1 MNRLRFVLSSRGL
14 KNTVARTWQVATRFG
29 MTADRMERR
38 LLTYRDVVAEYGGH
52 PSLPITATVM
62 DRNPQVAR
70 KLVEGGVELCVHGL
84 IHTDMARLP
93 PEIQEEHIR
102 RAVGLFAEHGIDA
115 RGFRSP
121 YLKYNAATLE
131 AVEKL
136 GFEYDSNLPFYW
148 EPAESLQ
155 GLSRQRAD
163 GLMRGLRFYNP
174 VKYPSERS
182 LPRYIGG
189 IVEIPVSLPDDEI
202 LLDRMGLPIAQIG
215 DVWTEMAGQALER
228 GEMLIVQLHPERIL
242 HLEAALRRV
251 LQFAHEGGAFWIASL
266 WEIACWW
273 AERVGAGVDLTPLG
287 RGAYR
292 ARASGPAGLGLK
304 VVEPLS
310 GVGRALGPEEEVRSS
325 CRPLVG
331 ISRKVSSA
339 LRRTIREMGYFY
351 DITADR
357 DSVSLYVDRDIEVA
371 ELEASIGRCPNP
383 LLADTRWPGPF
394 TAALAVTGDI
404 DCLTLGDFLRRF
416 KEG

>member
-14 KNTVARTWQVATRFG
+14 KNTVARTRQVATRFG
-29 MTADRMERR
+29 VTADRMERR
-38 LLTYRDVVAEYGGH
+38 LLAYRDVVAEYGGH
-52 PSLPITATVM
+52 PSLPITAAVM
-62 DRNPQVAR
+62 DRNPRVAR

-84 IHTDMARLP
+84 FHTDMARLSAQT
-93 PEIQEEHIR
+93 QEEHIR
-102 RAVGLFAEHGIDA
+102 KAVGLFATHGIDA

-121 YLKYNAATLE
+121 YLKYNSATLE

-136 GFEYDSNLPFYW
+136 GFDYDSNLPFYW

-155 GLSRQRAD
+155 GLSPEAAD
-163 GLMRGLRFYNP
+163 RFYDP
-174 VKYPSERS
+174 VKYPCERS
-182 LPRYIGG
+182 LPRYMGG
-189 IVEIPVSLPDDEI
+189 VVEIPVSLPDDEI
-202 LLDRMGLPIAQIG
+202 LLDRMGLPVAQVG
-215 DVWTEMAGQALER
+215 DIWTEMAGQALKRE
-228 GEMLIVQLHPERIL
+228 EMLIVQLHPERIF
-242 HLEAALRRV
+242 HLEGALRRV
-251 LQFAHEGGAFWIASL
+251 LQFAHEGGAFWIATL
-266 WEIACWW
+266 REIACWW

-287 RGAYR
+287 SGAYH
-292 ARASGPAGLGLK
+292 ARAIGPAGLCLK

-310 GVGRALGPEEEVRSS
+310 GVSRALGPEDEVRSG

-331 ISRKVSSA
+331 ISKKISST

-357 DSVSLYVDRDIEVA
+357 DSVNLYVDREIEVA
-371 ELEASIGRCPNP
+371 ELEASISRCPNP
-383 LLADTRWPGPF
+383 LLADTRWPAPF